1 MMEFDFLMLQKVGL
15 SQVLVNTALVMDES
29 ATRGA
34 RLFRIVELHRET
46 LLLHSGESTLSARIL
61 PRLHRELG
69 EQNTAL
75 AVGDWVL
82 CRIESTN
89 EVWVH
94 ARVKPTNHLVRRD
107 GSGQRHPV
115 VSNVDTTLLVMG
127 LDGDFNP
134 RRLER
139 FLALAHASETMPVIV
154 LTKADGCADVE
165 ARLEALR
172 GRVPAHVPVHALDAR
187 DVHAV
192 RALQPYC
199 VLGQTLVL
207 LGSSGA
213 GKSTLT
219 NSLLGATIQNTGAT
233 REHDSRGKHTTTA
246 RSMHIIPDG
255 ACIIDTPGVRTLQP
269 DVDEDTLTAG
279 YEDIQSLALHC
290 KFADCAHHD
299 EPGCAVREG
308 ISADRLKNF
317 HKMLRE
323 THRETMSALE
333 RQQQRAQWKARGKA
347 GRARMLDKQ
356 RSL

>member
-1 MMEFDFLMLQKVGL
+1 MMEFDFAKLQRVGF
-15 SQVLVNTALVMDES
+15 SQALVNEIAGLPAEIV
-29 ATRGA
+29 AQA
-34 RLFRIVELHRET
+34 QLFRVVELHRET
-46 LLLHSGESTLSARIL
+46 LMLHDGEATRGARIL
-61 PRLHRELG
+61 PRLHRELADAG
-69 EQNTAL
+69 TAL

-82 CRIESTN
+82 ARSEN
-89 EVWVH
+89 PQELWVH
-94 ARVKPTNHLVRRD
+94 ARIAPLNHLVRRD

-115 VSNVDTTLLVMG
+115 VSNVDTALLVMG
-127 LDGDFNP
+127 LDGDFSP

-139 FLALAHASETMPVIV
+139 FLALAHGSGAMPVVV
-154 LTKADGCADVE
+154 LTKADGCDDVA
-165 ARLEALR
+165 ARLDALR
-172 GRVPAHVPVHALDAR
+172 ERVPAQVPMHALDAR
-187 DVHAV
+187 DVSAV

-199 VLGQTLVL
+199 ARGQTLVL

-219 NSLLGATIQNTGAT
+219 NSLLGATIQDTGAT

-269 DVDEDTLTAG
+269 DVDEDTLAAS
-279 YEDIQSLALHC
+279 YEDIQALALHC

-299 EPGCAVREG
+299 EPGCAVRVG
-308 ISADRLKNF
+308 IGEDRLKNF

-323 THRETMSALE
+323 AQRETMSALE

-347 GRARMLDKQ
+347 GRARMLEKQ
-356 RSL
+356 RQH

>member
-1 MMEFDFLMLQKVGL
+1 MMEFDFFMLQKVGL
-15 SQVLVNTALVMDES
+15 SQALLNTALVMDES

-46 LLLHSGESTLSARIL
+46 VLLHDGESTLSARIL
-61 PRLHRELG
+61 PRLHRELA
-69 EQNTAL
+69 ELNTAL

-89 EVWVH
+89 EVWIH
-94 ARVKPTNHLVRRD
+94 ARVTPTNHLVRRD

-115 VSNVDTTLLVMG
+115 VSNVDTALLVMG

-139 FLALAHASETMPVIV
+139 FLALAHSSGAMPVVV
-154 LTKADGCADVE
+154 LTKADVCDDE
-165 ARLEALR
+165 AARCDTLR
-172 GRVPAHVPVHALDAR
+172 GRVPSLVPIHALDAR
-187 DVHAV
+187 DPAAV
-192 RALQPYC
+192 RVLTPYC
-199 VLGQTLVL
+199 ARGQTLVL

-219 NSLLGATIQNTGAT
+219 NSLLGSATQDTGAT

-246 RSMHIIPDG
+246 RSLHIIPGG

-269 DVDEDTLTAG
+269 DGDDATLAAG
-279 YEDIQSLALHC
+279 YADVSALALRC
-290 KFADCAHHD
+290 KFADCKHLD
-299 EPGCAVREG
+299 EPDCAVREG
-308 ISADRLKNF
+308 IDADRLKNF

-323 THRETMSALE
+323 SQRETMSPLQH
-333 RQQQRAQWKARGKA
+333 QQQRAMWKARGKA
-347 GRARMLDKQ
+347 GRARMLAKQ
-356 RSL
+356 RNS